1 MLFTAV
7 EREQQQFEAFV
18 AGHYPAMVRA
28 GVLLGLRHADA
39 EDAVQEALARCFA
52 VWPRVRSA
60 DDPDAY
66 AYRVL
71 VNVVRR
77 AGRRR
82 WTGELPQ
89 AEPSQATR
97 AVPRADGGGD
107 PAYRDPALTVP
118 QAQPVRAALGRLS
131 RAHRQVLV
139 LRYFADLTEAQT
151 ARVLG
156 IAPGTV
162 KSRSARAMAL
172 LARDRDLVEAM
183 TDDAAV
189 PRARRAAPD
198 APDHEERP

>member
-1 MLFTAV
+1 MAV
-7 EREQQQFEAFV
+7 EREQLQFEAFV
-18 AGHYPAMVRA
+18 AGRYAAMVRA
-28 GVLLGLRHADA
+28 CVLLGLRHADA

-89 AEPSQATR
+89 AEPSQATT
-97 AVPRADGGGD
+97 AARADGGGD

-172 LARDRDLVEAM
+172 LARDRDLADAM

-189 PRARRAAPD
+189 PRPRRAAPD
-198 APDHEERP
+198 APDREERP